1 VAPINNLLRR
11 MTTVYLLLKVKYVLA
26 AVCEGCQEA
35 DPVLQI
41 LLNKKRKL
49 YSLTGTQM
57 QGLFRFL

>member
-1 VAPINNLLRR
+1 